1 MRSRRALLALAVA
14 VPLGGCLG
22 VVPFQPRAYD
32 DAARVRSLGV
42 ERLPD
47 GSAKLLLA
55 LGVRN
60 PSSDAA
66 TLTRVDFAVRL
77 AGRGFAVTEQTLDV
91 PVDAE
96 REVKVDVTLLLPN
109 PRPQAS
115 VRGDALPDAKD
126 AMVEV
131 DGGVVLRFGGVERR
145 APFKLGAALTVPR
158 ALLPEAGA
166 ER

>member
-32 DAARVRSLGV
+32 DAARVRSMGV
-42 ERLPD
+42 ESLPD
-47 GSAKLLLA
+47 GSARLRLD

-77 AGRGFAVTEQTLDV
+77 VGRGVAVTEQTLDV
-91 PVDAE
+91 PVDSE
-96 REVKVDVTLLLPN
+96 REVEVKVALVLPN

-115 VRGDALPDAKD
+115 VRGDAPPDTED
-126 AMVEV
+126 VMVDVE
-131 DGGVVLRFGGVERR
+131 GGVVLRFGGVERR
-145 APFKLGAALTVPR
+145 APFKLAAALRVPR
-158 ALLPEAGA
+158 AVLPEAGT